1 MTSVTVSHK
10 KVCPKHCIKNYME
23 LISLNGLLTNT
34 HPPFSIKAFR
44 ILIYSWPWKIGN
56 YVLLHKI

>member
-1 MTSVTVSHK
+1 MTSVTLSHK
-10 KVCPKHCIKNYME
+10 KKSRKNGIKNYME
-23 LISLNGLLTNT
+23 LISLSGPLTNT

-44 ILIYSWPWKIGN
+44 ILIYSWPWKIEN